1 VGRNVLRSPGVESLD
16 ATLGKTTK
24 LHWLGEAGGL
34 EFRAEFYNLLN
45 RANFALPALTVFGR
59 TGALQSGVGQ
69 ITATRF
75 NSRQIQF
82 ALRLAF

>member
-1 VGRNVLRSPGVESLD
+1 MASLD
-16 ATLGKTTK
+16 AKLSKNTK
-24 LHWLGEAGGL
+24 LRWLGEAGGL
-34 EFRAEFYNLLN
+34 EFRAEFYNVLN
-45 RANFALPALTVFGR
+45 RANFGLPALSVFGR

-69 ITATRF
+69 ITTTRF